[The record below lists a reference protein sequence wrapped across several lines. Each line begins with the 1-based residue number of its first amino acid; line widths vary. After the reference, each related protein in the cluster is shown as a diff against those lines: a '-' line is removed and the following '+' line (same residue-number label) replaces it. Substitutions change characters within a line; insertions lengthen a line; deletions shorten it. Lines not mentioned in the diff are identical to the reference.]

1 MKASESRAAGAQWVV
16 SALTLY
22 EGPLLRYASRLLG
35 DVDRARDVV
44 QDTFLRLCREDPASF
59 VNSRPAATLRASPER
74 AGGTAGPDTDPAPR
88 PPGPLDGHLRQWLF
102 TVCRNRAFDIQR
114 KEGRVQ
120 SLDEKSLD
128 EQPSP
133 LPGPARQLEG
143 RDDLQAVLRTMATL
157 PASQQEVLRLK
168 FQAGLSYQEIAAVTG
183 RSVSHVGVLLH
194 DGLKSIRER
203 VR

>member
-1 MKASESRAAGAQWVV
+1 MSESHRGPQWIV

-44 QDTFLRLCREDPASF
+44 QDTFLRLCREDPA
-59 VNSRPAATLRASPER
+59 V
-74 AGGTAGPDTDPAPR
+74 
-88 PPGPLDGHLRQWLF
+88 LDGRLRPWLF
-102 TVCRNRAFDIQR
+102 AVCRNRALDVLR

-120 SLDEKSLD
+120 PLDEESLDA
-128 EQPSP
+128 QPSP
-133 LPGPARQLEG
+133 QPGPARLLER

-168 FQAGLSYQEIAAVTG
+168 FQAGLSYQEIAEVTG

-194 DGLKSIRER
+194 DGLKSIREKIR
-203 VR
+203 

>member
-1 MKASESRAAGAQWVV
+1 MKASEPRSGGAQWIV

-22 EGPLLRYASRLLG
+22 EGPLLRYAAKLLG

-44 QDTFLRLCREDPASF
+44 QDTFLRLCREDPSA
-59 VNSRPAATLRASPER
+59 
-74 AGGTAGPDTDPAPR
+74 
-88 PPGPLDGHLRQWLF
+88 LDGHLRQWLF
-102 TVCRNRAFDIQR
+102 AVCRNRVLDIHR

-120 SLDEKSLD
+120 PLDEKSL
-128 EQPSP
+128 EAQPSP
-133 LPGPARQLEG
+133 LPGPARVLER

-168 FQAGLSYQEIAAVTG
+168 FQAGLSYQEIAEVTG